1 MSGSRPARVLVV
13 DDEAPARRKLARF
26 LAEDPRFLLVS
37 EADDGKVAVERIVS
51 ETPDLVFLD
60 IQMPAFDGFEVLASV
75 PRDRLPHVIFTTAFS
90 EFAVRAF
97 EVRAVDYLLKPF
109 DQERFRSACD
119 AYLERRRNPVDDWQM
134 LESTRQSGLPI
145 ERLLV
150 RHRQRLVVVRLD
162 DVSRVSAEEK
172 YVRLHTDMGS
182 LLHRMPIGELAA
194 ASRRLAV
201 RPHPAQRDRESP
213 PRGVR
218 GHPVPRRCPGT
229 VARRNRTHGEPA
241 LSFVVAP
248 TASALSFNSSGP
260 LLRRRIPVPSRPQSP
275 PPTRSRASQTKP
287 QATCWL
293 RSQMTSPTA
302 VAR

>member
-1 MSGSRPARVLVV
+1 M
-13 DDEAPARRKLARF
+13 
-26 LAEDPRFLLVS
+26 
-37 EADDGKVAVERIVS
+37 
-51 ETPDLVFLD
+51 FLD

-119 AYLERRRNPVDDWQM
+119 AYLERRRNPADDWQM

-172 YVRLHTDMGS
+172 YVRLHTEMGS
-182 LLHRMPIGELAA
+182 LLHRMPIGELAQRLDVSRFVRIQRSEIVNLRHVVSVA
-194 ASRRLAV
+194 TRSHGDALVQLRDGTELMASRHYRSSWL
-201 RPHPAQRDRESP
+201 
-213 PRGVR
+213 PR
-218 GHPVPRRCPGT
+218 
-229 VARRNRTHGEPA
+229 
-241 LSFVVAP
+241 
-248 TASALSFNSSGP
+248 
-260 LLRRRIPVPSRPQSP
+260 LRR
-275 PPTRSRASQTKP
+275 
-287 QATCWL
+287 
-293 RSQMTSPTA
+293 
-302 VAR
+302 